1 MADTYKPTEAMASA
15 ARRGL
20 KMRESQ
26 PPSNRGGTAVGLA
39 RARQL
44 VNRENLSLDT
54 VKRMYSFFSRHE
66 VDKQSDSWK
75 EGNSKG
81 EQAWLLWGGDA
92 GFSWS
97 RRIVKSLETNSE
109 QGSDMSKLGV
119 LVVNAVSGDMIRE
132 ENFQGEPHYM
142 IASATM
148 PDDIVMNG
156 LLYPAEEIEASYMGL
171 NGVHAPLGHPED
183 ENGDFIS
190 ASTPYAIRHY
200 GVGAQVVNVR
210 RENGRVLHDTA
221 INIAVAKSTD
231 RGKRLLDRIEAMKN
245 GDNTKPIHTSTGIYL
260 KKRELPE
267 PQTNQYGEYHAIAT
281 NYVFDHNAILLD
293 EIGAATPNEGT
304 GMFVNANGEQVP
316 VFVMNEEAE
325 FDNVVSISGD
335 DKYDE
340 LRALEQAIREDI
352 ISKHI
357 SGENEWCWIR
367 ELHAGYVIA
376 EIQKGQIEKSY
387 KIAYMIDGEK
397 VTTGELQEVKR
408 NVVYTAVNSLK
419 KFIKSMGF
427 APSNHTAYN
436 SDVNNTTDEESEM
449 TKEEMQALL
458 AEQSEKMQANFDEK
472 LASVVKP
479 LEDKIASLETN
490 AQAAEQAEKT
500 ALAEKLGLEADEVA
514 GMSVN
519 TLQKMAAKLDAQDQG
534 EYGQRLGALDV
545 NSAQGK
551 EEFSTDLSKWGT
563 E

>member
-15 ARRGL
+15 AKRGL
-20 KMRESQ
+20 KMREGQ
-26 PPSNRGGTAVGLA
+26 PPSNRGGTSVGLA

-44 VNRENLSLDT
+44 VNREPLSLDT

-97 RRIVKSLETNSE
+97 RKIVKSLETNSE

-171 NGVHAPLGHPED
+171 SGVHAPLGHPVGED
-183 ENGDFIS
+183 GDFIS

-210 RENGRVLHDTA
+210 RENGRVSHDTA

-267 PQTNQYGEYHAIAT
+267 PQTNQYGEYHGVAT

-316 VFVMNEEAE
+316 VFVMNADDMQEEPE
-325 FDNVVSISGD
+325 M
-335 DKYDE
+335 DE
-340 LRALEQAIREDI
+340 
-352 ISKHI
+352 
-357 SGENEWCWIR
+357 
-367 ELHAGYVIA
+367 
-376 EIQKGQIEKSY
+376 EI
-387 KIAYMIDGEK
+387 
-397 VTTGELQEVKR
+397 EVKLP
-408 NVVYTAVNSLK
+408 VKLMK
-419 KFIKSMGF
+419 KFMEFIGF
-427 APSNHTAYN
+427 AANNHTAYN